1 MEIATLVINGFVM
14 LSAVFQMI
22 FGPARLPDK
31 PQAPPAAT
39 TPDAPSQTPAPAG
52 PSIPD

>member
-1 MEIATLVINGFVM
+1 MEIATLVVNGFLLVSS
-14 LSAVFQMI
+14 LFQMA
-22 FGPARLPDK
+22 FGPARLPER

-39 TPDAPSQTPAPAG
+39 IPDAPSQTPAPAG